1 MEEEELEEESYG
13 EEEGEQVT
21 AATDEAIEADAG
33 CGLIPHVVTL
43 QELATKEV
51 AIPERAQEDDKKE
64 AEDSGSSYSSEVE
77 EETEE
82 VKKAKEK
89 KAEEVKKAKEELEAN
104 DEIDKEIRQRE
115 KRLREDLEECKDQ
128 FEERMAVAR
137 KRWYSEKDSLLE
149 AYQADVEALN
159 KRKPQ

>member
-1 MEEEELEEESYG
+1 MEEESYG

-89 KAEEVKKAKEELEAN
+89 KAEEVKKAQEKKDTIYEIEKEL
-104 DEIDKEIRQRE
+104 RQRE
-115 KRLREDLEECKDQ
+115 KRFREDERRCNDEYQ
-128 FEERMAVAR
+128 ERMAVFR